1 MTLEEFLA
9 AERPNNA
16 FLDREGWDTLYVRK
30 GSIGVKIDGKF
41 YRADKVFTLSNIG
54 VDEPGNGL
62 FTKLVEHLIGL
73 GWAIYIECVHDLNP
87 RFQAG
92 LRRRGYYEIREE
104 GGRSSNFLFNYEGHL
119 HPWNYHG
126 GI

>member
-9 AERPNNA
+9 GNYPTNS

-30 GSIGVKIDGKF
+30 GQIGVVIDGKS
-41 YRADKVFTLSNIG
+41 YLVNKVFAFSNIG

-62 FTKLVEHLIGL
+62 FTNLVKELTDA
-73 GWAIYIECVHDLNP
+73 GWAIYVECVHNP
-87 RFQAG
+87 RFQDG
-92 LRRRGYYEIREE
+92 LRRRGYLELKTE
-104 GGRSSNFLFNYEGHL
+104 GAPNFLFNYEGHL